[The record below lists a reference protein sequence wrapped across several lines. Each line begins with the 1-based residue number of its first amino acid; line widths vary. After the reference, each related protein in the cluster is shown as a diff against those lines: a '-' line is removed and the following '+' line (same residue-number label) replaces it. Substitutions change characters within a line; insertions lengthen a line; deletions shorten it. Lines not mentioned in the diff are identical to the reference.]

1 MRRAT
6 SRCSGGHPGD
16 DRTAKAGNF
25 QKEIVEVLRL
35 LTHQKDM
42 DYFDY
47 IRNIRSN
54 PAAKAVKLADLA
66 HNSDETR
73 FAGTDGMDEEQRKR
87 WREKY
92 ARAKAILNGEEG

>member
-1 MRRAT
+1 M
-6 SRCSGGHPGD
+6 
-16 DRTAKAGNF
+16 
-25 QKEIVEVLRL
+25 LRL

-66 HNSDETR
+66 HNSTR
-73 FAGTDGMDEEQRKR
+73 QDLPERMAWMKSSGSAGGK
-87 WREKY
+87 KY

>member
-1 MRRAT
+1 M
-6 SRCSGGHPGD
+6 
-16 DRTAKAGNF
+16 
-25 QKEIVEVLRL
+25 
-35 LTHQKDM
+35 
-42 DYFDY
+42 
-47 IRNIRSN
+47 
-54 PAAKAVKLADLA
+54 KLADLA